1 MIEYCRIKIFF
12 QKIIEMIK
20 SKYAVNAIA
29 FATIGCAIEV
39 HSYLGPGLLESV
51 YHSCLIEELK
61 IRGYAMQS
69 KLLVPIF
76 YKGTQIESPLIL
88 DLLIE
93 ESLVVELK
101 SVEQIHPVHKAQL
114 LSYLRLAQKPK
125 GLLINFNV
133 EKLVSGVTHIVS
145 ESFATLD
152 A

>member
-1 MIEYCRIKIFF
+1 MIN
-12 QKIIEMIK
+12 
-20 SKYAVNAIA
+20 SKYEVNALA
-29 FATIGCAIEV
+29 FVTIGCAIEV

-51 YHSCLIEELK
+51 YHACLIEELRVK
-61 IRGYAMQS
+61 GSSVQS
-69 KLLVPIF
+69 KLLVPIC
-76 YKGTQIESPLIL
+76 YKGTRIESPLIL

-93 ESLVVELK
+93 NSLVVELK
-101 SVEQIHPVHKAQL
+101 SVEQVHSVHKAQL

-152 A
+152 S